1 MEQFP
6 TKTLEQIAR
15 EQNTW
20 PNRLAGLAAAL
31 STLEGGSFTASVY
44 ELLHYSVRPVSSPVF
59 V

>member
-20 PNRLAGLAAAL
+20 PNRLAGLAVAL

-44 ELLHYSVRPVSSPVF
+44 ELLHYSVRPV
-59 V
+59 